1 MLSEMFQ
8 LFGTIG
14 IKAEGAYKD
23 LQQFED
29 RVQKTANG
37 MHDKFQKAGESIS
50 HVGNKMKDVGTNM
63 TTGVSLPLAGIGAAA
78 VKVASDFDTSQRN
91 IQSSLG
97 LTEKGA
103 ENLGKIAK
111 ETWKDGFGQSIEEV
125 DQSLIKVYQNMKDVP
140 HEELEEATK
149 SAMTLGK
156 TFDSDINE
164 VTRGAGQLMNQFGI
178 SSKEA
183 FDLFAAGG
191 QEGLNYSNE
200 MFDNVAEYAPLYKQ
214 AGFSANEMFT
224 IMANGTRDG
233 SYNLD
238 YINDLVKEFGIRVQD
253 GSKGVSDAFAEMS
266 PATQKV
272 WDNFNKGKGTSADV
286 FNAVLGDLGKM
297 DDKVKANQLGVAVFG
312 TKWEDMGAQAV
323 LGLNNANGALGDVE
337 GTMGKMQKTQQE
349 AFGVRWQKL
358 MRTTMASLEPLGQA
372 ILDIA
377 EVALPPIIKAV
388 EVAAKAFSSIPK
400 PVQIGIVALLGMVAV
415 LGPLVAM
422 MGFMTSGVGAFVGSF
437 RFLVPVLTKV
447 PMLFTGILKL
457 GPRLI
462 GMFGMIGR
470 AVAFLGSS
478 AFAGLLKIGPKL
490 IGMFGAIGK
499 ALALLGRSMMTLLMN
514 PWVLAI
520 VAIVGLV
527 YLIYKNWD
535 DIVKYTKKAVKWI
548 GDVCSKAWNA
558 TVKGAKKAWNGL
570 GKFFSGFWEGT
581 KKIFSSA
588 MSFIGKIFSKAWD
601 GYVKIVKWY
610 FNLLKNI
617 IEFGWNAIKF
627 IFKFALDGLKK
638 IVDGTWK
645 FIKNSVQKAVN
656 TWKKIFSTGWNAIKR
671 IFSMTLAI
679 IKQYVKT
686 EFEKMKNTISSVFN
700 TIKEIVKKAWD
711 AIKSTFTT
719 VLKFLKDFVK
729 SSWESIKDT
738 ISSVMNTIKN
748 VIQSAWNF
756 IKFTII
762 NAVREFVGFVITNF
776 NKLYNTITDVVG
788 GIKEF
793 IVSNFKTIKKA
804 ITGAFTGVVDTVKDV
819 FSKVGSIV
827 KNVAKDAVSWGKD
840 IIAGIGEG
848 MSGMA
853 DWLIKKAKGVVSG
866 IPKAVLKFFGIRSPS
881 RLMMEYGG
889 YITEGLG
896 VGMEKMI
903 PAVDKASE
911 LLNKA
916 VVPPKPMKLVTDV
929 SNQIGQMGARSA
941 DLIGKTAHPF
951 AGQTHVE
958 KKTDNGVTIQNATFK
973 VSVEKLQSADDF
985 VKMRK
990 LLQNV
995 VADDLMGMAVR
1006 NV

>member
-1 MLSEMFQ
+1 MLAEMFQ

-50 HVGNKMKDVGTNM
+50 HVGSKMQETGANM
-63 TTGVSLPLAGIGAAA
+63 TAGVSLPLAGIGAAA
-78 VKVASDFDTSQRN
+78 VKVASDFDASNRKLEST
-91 IQSSLG
+91 LG
-97 LTEKGA
+97 LSKEATKE
-103 ENLGKIAK
+103 LGNVAK
-111 ETWKDGFGQSIEEV
+111 DTWKDGFGESIQEV
-125 DQSLIKVYQNMKDVP
+125 DEAVIQVSQNMKNLSFD
-140 HEELEEATK
+140 EMQGATQN
-149 SAMTLGK
+149 AMTLAK
-156 TFDSDINE
+156 TFDTDVNE
-164 VTRGAGQLMNQFGI
+164 VTRGAGQLMNQFGL
-178 SSKEA
+178 SAKET
-183 FDLFAAGG
+183 FDLLASGG
-191 QEGLNYSNE
+191 QAGLNFSNE
-200 MFDNVAEYAPLYKQ
+200 MFDNISEYAPLFKQ
-214 AGFSANEMFT
+214 AGFSAEEMFT
-224 IMANGTRDG
+224 IMANGTQDG

-253 GSKGVSDAFAEMS
+253 GSKGVTEAFAEMS
-266 PATQKV
+266 PEIQKV

-312 TKWEDMGAQAV
+312 TKWEDMGAEAV
-323 LGLNNANGALGDVE
+323 LGLNNADGALQNVDGS
-337 GTMGKMQKTQQE
+337 MKKMQKTQQE

-358 MRTTMASLEPLGQA
+358 ARTTMASLEPLGQA

-400 PVQIGIVALLGMVAV
+400 PIQIGIVAILGMVAV
-415 LGPLVAM
+415 LGPLIAM

-470 AVAFLGSS
+470 AVAFLGST
-478 AFAGLLKIGPKL
+478 AFAGLLKVGPKL

-514 PWVLAI
+514 PWTIAI
-520 VAIVGLV
+520 LAIVGLV

-535 DIVKYTKKAVKWI
+535 DIVKYTKQAVKWI
-548 GDVCSKAWNA
+548 GDVCSKAWDE
-558 TVKGAKKAWNGL
+558 TVKGAKTAWNGL
-570 GKFFSGFWEGT
+570 GKFFSGFWNGT
-581 KKIFSSA
+581 KKLFKSASS
-588 MSFIGKIFSKAWD
+588 FLGKVLEEAWK
-601 GYVKIVKWY
+601 YIKQRIEYNIKIW
-610 FNLLKNI
+610 KNI
-617 IEFGWNAIKF
+617 FEFGWNAIKF
-627 IFKFALDGLKK
+627 VFNLALSGLKK
-638 IVDGTWK
+638 IVEGTWK

-656 TWKKIFSTGWNAIKR
+656 TWKNIFNTGWNIIKR
-671 IFSMTLAI
+671 IFSIALAL

-700 TIKEIVKKAWD
+700 TIKDIVKKAWD

-756 IKFTII
+756 IKFII
-762 NAVREFVGFVITNF
+762 ISAVREFVGFVITNF

-793 IVSNFKTIKKA
+793 IVSSFKTIKKA

-973 VSVEKLQSADDF
+973 VAVEKLQSADDF

>member
-1 MLSEMFQ
+1 MLAEMFQ

-50 HVGNKMKDVGTNM
+50 HVGSKMQETGANM
-63 TTGVSLPLAGIGAAA
+63 TAGVSLPLAGIGAAA
-78 VKVASDFDTSQRN
+78 VKVASDFDASNRKLEST
-91 IQSSLG
+91 LG
-97 LTEKGA
+97 LSKEATKE
-103 ENLGKIAK
+103 LGNVAK
-111 ETWKDGFGQSIEEV
+111 DTWKDGFGESIQEV
-125 DQSLIKVYQNMKDVP
+125 DEAVIQVSQNMKNLSFD
-140 HEELEEATK
+140 EMQGATQN
-149 SAMTLGK
+149 AMTLAK
-156 TFDSDINE
+156 TFDTDVNE
-164 VTRGAGQLMNQFGI
+164 VTRGAGQLMNQFGLDA
-178 SSKEA
+178 KET
-183 FDLFAAGG
+183 FDLLASGG
-191 QEGLNYSNE
+191 QAGLNFSNE
-200 MFDNVAEYAPLYKQ
+200 MFDNISEYAPLFKQ
-214 AGFSANEMFT
+214 AGFSAEEMFT
-224 IMANGTRDG
+224 IMANGTQDG

-253 GSKGVSDAFAEMS
+253 GSKGVTEAFAEMS
-266 PATQKV
+266 PETQKV

-312 TKWEDMGAQAV
+312 TKWEDMGADAV
-323 LGLNNANGALGDVE
+323 LGLNNADGALQNVDDS
-337 GTMGKMQKTQQE
+337 MKKMQKTQQE

-358 MRTTMASLEPLGQA
+358 ARTTMASLEPLGQA

-400 PVQIGIVALLGMVAV
+400 PIQIGIVAILGMVAV
-415 LGPLVAM
+415 LGPLIAM

-447 PMLFTGILKL
+447 PMLFTGILK
-457 GPRLI
+457 
-462 GMFGMIGR
+462 
-470 AVAFLGSS
+470 V
-478 AFAGLLKIGPKL
+478 GPKL
-490 IGMFGAIGK
+490 IGMFGGIGK

-514 PWVLAI
+514 PWTIAI
-520 VAIVGLV
+520 LAIVGLV

-535 DIVKYTKKAVKWI
+535 DIVKYTKQAVKWV
-548 GDVCSKAWNA
+548 GDACSKAWDA
-558 TVKGAKKAWNGL
+558 TVKGAKSAWNGL

-581 KKIFSSA
+581 KKLFSSA

-601 GYVKIVKWY
+601 GYVKVVKFY
-610 FNLLKNI
+610 FSLMKNI

-656 TWKKIFSTGWNAIKR
+656 TWKNIFNTGWNIIKR
-671 IFSMTLAI
+671 IFSIALAL

-700 TIKEIVKKAWD
+700 TIKDIVKKAWD

-756 IKFTII
+756 IKFII
-762 NAVREFVGFVITNF
+762 ISAVREFVGFVITNF

-793 IVSNFKTIKKA
+793 IVSSFKTIKKA

-827 KNVAKDAVSWGKD
+827 KNVAKDAISWGKD

-853 DWLIKKAKGVVSG
+853 DWLVKKAKGVVSG

-973 VSVEKLQSADDF
+973 VAVEKLQSADDF

>member
-1 MLSEMFQ
+1 MLAEMFQ

-266 PATQKV
+266 PQTQKV

-388 EVAAKAFSSIPK
+388 EVAAKAFSSMPK
-400 PVQIGIVALLGMVAV
+400 PIQIGVVAILGMVAV

-422 MGFMTSGVGAFVGSF
+422 MGFMTSGVGAFVGSL
-437 RFLVPVLTKV
+437 RFLVPILTKV
-447 PMLFTGILKL
+447 PLLFTGILK
-457 GPRLI
+457 
-462 GMFGMIGR
+462 
-470 AVAFLGSS
+470 V
-478 AFAGLLKIGPKL
+478 GPKL
-490 IGMFGAIGK
+490 IGMFGGIGK

-514 PWVLAI
+514 PWTIAI
-520 VAIVGLV
+520 LAIVGLV

-581 KKIFSSA
+581 KKVFSSA

-656 TWKKIFSTGWNAIKR
+656 TWKKIFTTGWNAIKR
-671 IFSMTLAI
+671 IFSMALAI

-700 TIKEIVKKAWD
+700 MIKEIVKKAWD

-951 AGQTHVE
+951 TGQTHVE
-958 KKTDNGVTIQNATFK
+958 KKTDNGVTIQSATFK

>member
-1 MLSEMFQ
+1 
-8 LFGTIG
+8 
-14 IKAEGAYKD
+14 
-23 LQQFED
+23 
-29 RVQKTANG
+29 
-37 MHDKFQKAGESIS
+37 
-50 HVGNKMKDVGTNM
+50 
-63 TTGVSLPLAGIGAAA
+63 
-78 VKVASDFDTSQRN
+78 
-91 IQSSLG
+91 
-97 LTEKGA
+97 
-103 ENLGKIAK
+103 
-111 ETWKDGFGQSIEEV
+111 
-125 DQSLIKVYQNMKDVP
+125 
-140 HEELEEATK
+140 
-149 SAMTLGK
+149 
-156 TFDSDINE
+156 
-164 VTRGAGQLMNQFGI
+164 
-178 SSKEA
+178 
-183 FDLFAAGG
+183 
-191 QEGLNYSNE
+191 
-200 MFDNVAEYAPLYKQ
+200 
-214 AGFSANEMFT
+214 
-224 IMANGTRDG
+224 
-233 SYNLD
+233 
-238 YINDLVKEFGIRVQD
+238 
-253 GSKGVSDAFAEMS
+253 
-266 PATQKV
+266 
-272 WDNFNKGKGTSADV
+272 
-286 FNAVLGDLGKM
+286 
-297 DDKVKANQLGVAVFG
+297 
-312 TKWEDMGAQAV
+312 MGAQAV

-388 EVAAKAFSSIPK
+388 EVAAKAFSSMPK
-400 PVQIGIVALLGMVAV
+400 PIQIGIVAILGMVAV

-422 MGFMTSGVGAFVGSF
+422 MGFMTSGVGAFVGSL
-437 RFLVPVLTKV
+437 RFLVPILTKV
-447 PMLFTGILKL
+447 PLLFTGILK
-457 GPRLI
+457 
-462 GMFGMIGR
+462 
-470 AVAFLGSS
+470 V
-478 AFAGLLKIGPKL
+478 GPKL
-490 IGMFGAIGK
+490 IGMFGGIGK

-514 PWVLAI
+514 PWTIAI
-520 VAIVGLV
+520 LAIVGLV

-548 GDVCSKAWNA
+548 GDVCSKAWDA

-570 GKFFSGFWEGT
+570 GKFFSGFWNGT
-581 KKIFSSA
+581 KKLFKSASS
-588 MSFIGKIFSKAWD
+588 FLGKVLEEAWK
-601 GYVKIVKWY
+601 YIKQRIEYNIKIW
-610 FNLLKNI
+610 KNI
-617 IEFGWNAIKF
+617 FEFGWNAIKF
-627 IFKFALDGLKK
+627 VFNLALSGLKK
-638 IVDGTWK
+638 IVEGTWK

-671 IFSMTLAI
+671 IFSMALAI

-711 AIKSTFTT
+711 VIKSTFTT

-762 NAVREFVGFVITNF
+762 NAVREFVGFVINNF

-958 KKTDNGVTIQNATFK
+958 KKTDNGVSIQNATFK

>member
-1 MLSEMFQ
+1 MLAEMFQ

-50 HVGNKMKDVGTNM
+50 HVGSKMQETGANM
-63 TTGVSLPLAGIGAAA
+63 TAGVSLPLAGIGAAA
-78 VKVASDFDTSQRN
+78 VKVASDFDASNRKLEST
-91 IQSSLG
+91 LG
-97 LTEKGA
+97 LSKEATKE
-103 ENLGKIAK
+103 LGNVAK
-111 ETWKDGFGQSIEEV
+111 DTWKDGFGESIQEV
-125 DQSLIKVYQNMKDVP
+125 DEAVIQVSQNMKNLSFD
-140 HEELEEATK
+140 EMQGATQN
-149 SAMTLGK
+149 AMTLAK
-156 TFDSDINE
+156 TFDTDVNE
-164 VTRGAGQLMNQFGI
+164 VTRGAGQLMNQFGL
-178 SSKEA
+178 SAKET
-183 FDLFAAGG
+183 FDLLASGG
-191 QEGLNYSNE
+191 QAGLNFSNE
-200 MFDNVAEYAPLYKQ
+200 MFDNISEYAPLFKQ
-214 AGFSANEMFT
+214 AGFSAEEMFT
-224 IMANGTRDG
+224 IMANGTQDG

-253 GSKGVSDAFAEMS
+253 GSKGVTEAFAEMS
-266 PATQKV
+266 PETQKV

-312 TKWEDMGAQAV
+312 TKWEDMGAEAV
-323 LGLNNANGALGDVE
+323 LGLNNADGALQNVDGS
-337 GTMGKMQKTQQE
+337 MKKMQKTQQE

-358 MRTTMASLEPLGQA
+358 ARTTMASLEPLGQA

-400 PVQIGIVALLGMVAV
+400 PIQIGIVAILGMVAV
-415 LGPLVAM
+415 LGPLIAM

-470 AVAFLGSS
+470 AVAFLGST
-478 AFAGLLKIGPKL
+478 AFAGLLKVGPKL

-514 PWVLAI
+514 PWTIAI
-520 VAIVGLV
+520 LAIVGLV

-535 DIVKYTKKAVKWI
+535 DIVKYTKQAVKWI
-548 GDVCSKAWNA
+548 GDVCSKAWDE
-558 TVKGAKKAWNGL
+558 TVKGAKTAWNGL
-570 GKFFSGFWEGT
+570 GKFFSGFWNGT
-581 KKIFSSA
+581 KKLFKSASS
-588 MSFIGKIFSKAWD
+588 FLGKVLEEAWK
-601 GYVKIVKWY
+601 YIKQRIEYNIKIW
-610 FNLLKNI
+610 KNI
-617 IEFGWNAIKF
+617 FEFGWNAIKF
-627 IFKFALDGLKK
+627 VFNLALSGLKK
-638 IVDGTWK
+638 IVEGTWK

-656 TWKKIFSTGWNAIKR
+656 TSKNIFNTGWNIIKR
-671 IFSMTLAI
+671 IFSIALAL

-700 TIKEIVKKAWD
+700 TIKDIVKKAWD

-756 IKFTII
+756 IKFII
-762 NAVREFVGFVITNF
+762 ISAVREFVGFVITNF

-793 IVSNFKTIKKA
+793 IVSSFKTIKKA

-973 VSVEKLQSADDF
+973 VAVEKLQSADDF

>member
-1 MLSEMFQ
+1 MLAEMFQ

-50 HVGNKMKDVGTNM
+50 HVGSKMQETGANM
-63 TTGVSLPLAGIGAAA
+63 TAGVSLPLAGIGAAA
-78 VKVASDFDTSQRN
+78 VKVASDFDASNRKLEST
-91 IQSSLG
+91 LG
-97 LTEKGA
+97 LSKEATKE
-103 ENLGKIAK
+103 LGNVAK
-111 ETWKDGFGQSIEEV
+111 DTWKDGFGESIQEV
-125 DQSLIKVYQNMKDVP
+125 DEAVIQVSQNMKNLSFD
-140 HEELEEATK
+140 EMQGATQN
-149 SAMTLGK
+149 AMTLAK
-156 TFDSDINE
+156 TFDTDVNE
-164 VTRGAGQLMNQFGI
+164 VTRGAGQLMNQFGL
-178 SSKEA
+178 SAKET
-183 FDLFAAGG
+183 FDLLASGG
-191 QEGLNYSNE
+191 QAGLNFSNE
-200 MFDNVAEYAPLYKQ
+200 MFDNISEYAPLFKQ
-214 AGFSANEMFT
+214 AGFSAEEMFT
-224 IMANGTRDG
+224 IMANGTQDG

-253 GSKGVSDAFAEMS
+253 GSKGVTEAFAEMS
-266 PATQKV
+266 PETQKV

-312 TKWEDMGAQAV
+312 TKWEDMGAEAV
-323 LGLNNANGALGDVE
+323 LGLNNADGALQNVDGS
-337 GTMGKMQKTQQE
+337 MKKMQKTQQE

-358 MRTTMASLEPLGQA
+358 ARTTMASLEPLGQA

-400 PVQIGIVALLGMVAV
+400 PIQIGIVAILGMVAV
-415 LGPLVAM
+415 LGPLIAM

-470 AVAFLGSS
+470 AVAFLGST
-478 AFAGLLKIGPKL
+478 AFAGLLKVGPKL

-514 PWVLAI
+514 PWTIAI
-520 VAIVGLV
+520 LAIVGLV

-535 DIVKYTKKAVKWI
+535 DIVKYTKQAVKWI
-548 GDVCSKAWNA
+548 GDVCSKAWDE
-558 TVKGAKKAWNGL
+558 TVKGAKTAWNGL
-570 GKFFSGFWEGT
+570 GKFFSGFWNGT
-581 KKIFSSA
+581 KKLFKSASS
-588 MSFIGKIFSKAWD
+588 FLGKVLEEAWK
-601 GYVKIVKWY
+601 YIKQRIEYNIKIW
-610 FNLLKNI
+610 KNI
-617 IEFGWNAIKF
+617 FEFGWNAIKF
-627 IFKFALDGLKK
+627 VFNLALSGLKK
-638 IVDGTWK
+638 IVEGTWK

-656 TWKKIFSTGWNAIKR
+656 TWKNIFNTGWNIIKR
-671 IFSMTLAI
+671 IFSIALAL

-700 TIKEIVKKAWD
+700 TIKDIVKKAWD

-756 IKFTII
+756 IKFII
-762 NAVREFVGFVITNF
+762 ISAVREFVGFVITNF

-793 IVSNFKTIKKA
+793 IVSSFKTIKKA

-973 VSVEKLQSADDF
+973 VAVEKLQSADDF

>member
-1 MLSEMFQ
+1 M
-8 LFGTIG
+8 
-14 IKAEGAYKD
+14 
-23 LQQFED
+23 
-29 RVQKTANG
+29 
-37 MHDKFQKAGESIS
+37 
-50 HVGNKMKDVGTNM
+50 
-63 TTGVSLPLAGIGAAA
+63 
-78 VKVASDFDTSQRN
+78 
-91 IQSSLG
+91 
-97 LTEKGA
+97 
-103 ENLGKIAK
+103 
-111 ETWKDGFGQSIEEV
+111 
-125 DQSLIKVYQNMKDVP
+125 
-140 HEELEEATK
+140 
-149 SAMTLGK
+149 
-156 TFDSDINE
+156 
-164 VTRGAGQLMNQFGI
+164 
-178 SSKEA
+178 
-183 FDLFAAGG
+183 
-191 QEGLNYSNE
+191 
-200 MFDNVAEYAPLYKQ
+200 
-214 AGFSANEMFT
+214 
-224 IMANGTRDG
+224 
-233 SYNLD
+233 
-238 YINDLVKEFGIRVQD
+238 
-253 GSKGVSDAFAEMS
+253 
-266 PATQKV
+266 
-272 WDNFNKGKGTSADV
+272 
-286 FNAVLGDLGKM
+286 
-297 DDKVKANQLGVAVFG
+297 

-388 EVAAKAFSSIPK
+388 EVAAKAFSSMPK
-400 PVQIGIVALLGMVAV
+400 PIQIGIVAILGMVAV

-422 MGFMTSGVGAFVGSF
+422 MGFMTSGVGAFVGSL
-437 RFLVPVLTKV
+437 RFLVPILTKV
-447 PMLFTGILKL
+447 PLLFTGILK
-457 GPRLI
+457 
-462 GMFGMIGR
+462 
-470 AVAFLGSS
+470 V
-478 AFAGLLKIGPKL
+478 GPKL
-490 IGMFGAIGK
+490 IGMFGGIGK

-514 PWVLAI
+514 PWTIAI
-520 VAIVGLV
+520 LAIVGLV

-548 GDVCSKAWNA
+548 GDVCSKAWDA
-558 TVKGAKKAWNGL
+558 IVKGAKKAWNGL
-570 GKFFSGFWEGT
+570 GKFFSGFWNGT
-581 KKIFSSA
+581 KKLFKSASS
-588 MSFIGKIFSKAWD
+588 FLGKVLEEAWK
-601 GYVKIVKWY
+601 YIKQRIEYNIKIW
-610 FNLLKNI
+610 KNI
-617 IEFGWNAIKF
+617 FEFGWNAIKF
-627 IFKFALDGLKK
+627 VFNLALSGLKK
-638 IVDGTWK
+638 IVEGTWK

-671 IFSMTLAI
+671 IFSMALAI

-951 AGQTHVE
+951 VGQTHVE
-958 KKTDNGVTIQNATFK
+958 KKKDNGVSIQNATFK

>member
-1 MLSEMFQ
+1 MLAEMFQ

-238 YINDLVKEFGIRVQD
+238 YINDLVKEFGIRVRD

-323 LGLNNANGALGDVE
+323 LGLNNANGALGDVQ

-377 EVALPPIIKAV
+377 EVALPPIIKTV
-388 EVAAKAFSSIPK
+388 EVVAKAFSSMPK
-400 PVQIGIVALLGMVAV
+400 PIQIGIVAILGMVAV

-422 MGFMTSGVGAFVGSF
+422 MGFMTSGVGAFVGSL
-437 RFLVPVLTKV
+437 RFLVPILTKV
-447 PMLFTGILKL
+447 PLLFTGILK
-457 GPRLI
+457 
-462 GMFGMIGR
+462 
-470 AVAFLGSS
+470 V
-478 AFAGLLKIGPKL
+478 GPKL
-490 IGMFGAIGK
+490 IGMFGGIGK

-514 PWVLAI
+514 PWTIAI
-520 VAIVGLV
+520 LAIVGLV

-548 GDVCSKAWNA
+548 GDVCSKAWDA

-570 GKFFSGFWEGT
+570 GKFFSGFWNGT
-581 KKIFSSA
+581 KKLFKSASS
-588 MSFIGKIFSKAWD
+588 FLGKVLEEAWK
-601 GYVKIVKWY
+601 YIKQRIEYNIKIW
-610 FNLLKNI
+610 KNI
-617 IEFGWNAIKF
+617 FEFGWNAIKF
-627 IFKFALDGLKK
+627 VFNLALSGLKK

-671 IFSMTLAI
+671 IFSMALAI

-711 AIKSTFTT
+711 SIKSTFTT

-916 VVPPKPMKLVTDV
+916 VVPPKPMKLVSDV

-958 KKTDNGVTIQNATFK
+958 KKTDNGVSIQNATFK

>member
-1 MLSEMFQ
+1 MLAEMFQ

-266 PATQKV
+266 PQTQKV

-388 EVAAKAFSSIPK
+388 EVAAKAFSSMPK
-400 PVQIGIVALLGMVAV
+400 PIQIGVVAILGMVAV

-422 MGFMTSGVGAFVGSF
+422 MGFMTSGVGAFVGSL
-437 RFLVPVLTKV
+437 RFLVPILTKV
-447 PMLFTGILKL
+447 PLLFTGILK
-457 GPRLI
+457 
-462 GMFGMIGR
+462 
-470 AVAFLGSS
+470 V
-478 AFAGLLKIGPKL
+478 GPKL
-490 IGMFGAIGK
+490 IGMFGGIGK

-514 PWVLAI
+514 PWTIAI
-520 VAIVGLV
+520 LAIVGLV

-548 GDVCSKAWNA
+548 GDVCSKAWDA

-570 GKFFSGFWEGT
+570 GKFFSGFWNGT
-581 KKIFSSA
+581 KKLFKSASS
-588 MSFIGKIFSKAWD
+588 FLGKVLEEAWK
-601 GYVKIVKWY
+601 YIKQRIEYNIKIW
-610 FNLLKNI
+610 KNI
-617 IEFGWNAIKF
+617 FEFGWNAIKF
-627 IFKFALDGLKK
+627 VFNLALSGLKK

-656 TWKKIFSTGWNAIKR
+656 TWKKIFTTGWNAIKR
-671 IFSMTLAI
+671 IFSMALAI

>member
-1 MLSEMFQ
+1 MLAEMFQ

-266 PATQKV
+266 PQTQKV

-286 FNAVLGDLGKM
+286 FNAVLGDLSKM

-388 EVAAKAFSSIPK
+388 EVAAKAFSSMPK
-400 PVQIGIVALLGMVAV
+400 PIQIGVVAILGMVAV

-422 MGFMTSGVGAFVGSF
+422 MGFMTSGVGAFVGSL
-437 RFLVPVLTKV
+437 RFLVPILTKV
-447 PMLFTGILKL
+447 PLLFTGILK
-457 GPRLI
+457 
-462 GMFGMIGR
+462 
-470 AVAFLGSS
+470 V
-478 AFAGLLKIGPKL
+478 GPKL
-490 IGMFGAIGK
+490 IGMFGGIGK

-514 PWVLAI
+514 PWTIAI
-520 VAIVGLV
+520 LAIVGLV

-548 GDVCSKAWNA
+548 GDVCSKAWDA

-570 GKFFSGFWEGT
+570 GKFFSGFWNGT
-581 KKIFSSA
+581 KKLFKSASS
-588 MSFIGKIFSKAWD
+588 FLGKVLEEAWK
-601 GYVKIVKWY
+601 YIKQRIEYNIKIW
-610 FNLLKNI
+610 KNI
-617 IEFGWNAIKF
+617 FEFGWNAIKF
-627 IFKFALDGLKK
+627 VFNLALSGLKK
-638 IVDGTWK
+638 IVEGTWK

-671 IFSMTLAI
+671 IFSMALAL

-686 EFEKMKNTISSVFN
+686 EFEKMKNTISSIFN

-748 VIQSAWNF
+748 VIQAAWNF

-866 IPKAVLKFFGIRSPS
+866 IPKAVLRFFGIRSPS

>member
-1 MLSEMFQ
+1 MLAEMFQ

-266 PATQKV
+266 PQTQKV

-286 FNAVLGDLGKM
+286 FNAVLVDLGKM
-297 DDKVKANQLGVAVFG
+297 DDKVKANQLCVAVFG

-388 EVAAKAFSSIPK
+388 EVAAKAFSSMPK
-400 PVQIGIVALLGMVAV
+400 PIQIGIVAILGMVAV

-422 MGFMTSGVGAFVGSF
+422 MGFMTSGVGAFVGSL
-437 RFLVPVLTKV
+437 RFLVPILTKV
-447 PMLFTGILKL
+447 PMLFTGILK
-457 GPRLI
+457 
-462 GMFGMIGR
+462 
-470 AVAFLGSS
+470 V
-478 AFAGLLKIGPKL
+478 GPKL
-490 IGMFGAIGK
+490 IGMFGGIGK

-514 PWVLAI
+514 PWTIAI
-520 VAIVGLV
+520 LAIVGLV

-548 GDVCSKAWNA
+548 GDVCSKAWDA

-570 GKFFSGFWEGT
+570 GKFFSGFWNGT
-581 KKIFSSA
+581 KKLFKSASS
-588 MSFIGKIFSKAWD
+588 FLGKVLEEAWK
-601 GYVKIVKWY
+601 YIKQRIEYNIKIW
-610 FNLLKNI
+610 KNI
-617 IEFGWNAIKF
+617 FEFGWNAIKF
-627 IFKFALDGLKK
+627 VFNLALSGLKK

-671 IFSMTLAI
+671 IFSMALAI

>member
-1 MLSEMFQ
+1 M
-8 LFGTIG
+8 
-14 IKAEGAYKD
+14 
-23 LQQFED
+23 
-29 RVQKTANG
+29 
-37 MHDKFQKAGESIS
+37 
-50 HVGNKMKDVGTNM
+50 
-63 TTGVSLPLAGIGAAA
+63 
-78 VKVASDFDTSQRN
+78 
-91 IQSSLG
+91 
-97 LTEKGA
+97 
-103 ENLGKIAK
+103 
-111 ETWKDGFGQSIEEV
+111 
-125 DQSLIKVYQNMKDVP
+125 
-140 HEELEEATK
+140 
-149 SAMTLGK
+149 
-156 TFDSDINE
+156 
-164 VTRGAGQLMNQFGI
+164 
-178 SSKEA
+178 
-183 FDLFAAGG
+183 
-191 QEGLNYSNE
+191 
-200 MFDNVAEYAPLYKQ
+200 
-214 AGFSANEMFT
+214 
-224 IMANGTRDG
+224 
-233 SYNLD
+233 
-238 YINDLVKEFGIRVQD
+238 
-253 GSKGVSDAFAEMS
+253 
-266 PATQKV
+266 
-272 WDNFNKGKGTSADV
+272 
-286 FNAVLGDLGKM
+286 
-297 DDKVKANQLGVAVFG
+297 

-388 EVAAKAFSSIPK
+388 EVAAKAFSSMPK
-400 PVQIGIVALLGMVAV
+400 PIEIGVVAILGMVAV

-422 MGFMTSGVGAFVGSF
+422 MGFMTSGVGAFVGSL
-437 RFLVPVLTKV
+437 RFLVPILTKV
-447 PMLFTGILKL
+447 PLLFTGILK
-457 GPRLI
+457 
-462 GMFGMIGR
+462 
-470 AVAFLGSS
+470 V
-478 AFAGLLKIGPKL
+478 GPKL
-490 IGMFGAIGK
+490 IGMFGGIGK

-514 PWVLAI
+514 PWTIAI
-520 VAIVGLV
+520 LAIVGLV

-548 GDVCSKAWNA
+548 GDVCSKAWDA

-570 GKFFSGFWEGT
+570 GKFFSGFWNGT
-581 KKIFSSA
+581 KKLFKSASS
-588 MSFIGKIFSKAWD
+588 FLGKVLEEAWK
-601 GYVKIVKWY
+601 YIKQRIEYNIKIW
-610 FNLLKNI
+610 KNI
-617 IEFGWNAIKF
+617 FEFGWNAIKF
-627 IFKFALDGLKK
+627 VFNLALSGLKK

-671 IFSMTLAI
+671 IFSMALAI

-827 KNVAKDAVSWGKD
+827 KNVAKDAVNWGKD

-848 MSGMA
+848 MAGMA
-853 DWLIKKAKGVVSG
+853 GWVADKAKGVVSG
-866 IPKAVLKFFGIRSPS
+866 IPKAVKKFFGIRSPS
-881 RLMMEYGG
+881 RLMMEFGG
-889 YITEGLG
+889 FITEGLG

-903 PAVDKASE
+903 PAVDRASE

-929 SNQIGQMGARSA
+929 STQIGQMGARSA

>member
-1 MLSEMFQ
+1 MLAEMFQ

-50 HVGNKMKDVGTNM
+50 HVGSKMQETGANM
-63 TTGVSLPLAGIGAAA
+63 TAGVSLPLAGIGAAA
-78 VKVASDFDTSQRN
+78 VKVASDFDASNRKLEST
-91 IQSSLG
+91 LG
-97 LTEKGA
+97 LSKEATKE
-103 ENLGKIAK
+103 LGNVAK
-111 ETWKDGFGQSIEEV
+111 DTWKDGFGESIQEV
-125 DQSLIKVYQNMKDVP
+125 DEAVIQVSQNMKNLSFD
-140 HEELEEATK
+140 EMQGATQN
-149 SAMTLGK
+149 AMTLAK
-156 TFDSDINE
+156 TFDTDVNE
-164 VTRGAGQLMNQFGI
+164 VTRGAGQLMNQFGL
-178 SSKEA
+178 SAKET
-183 FDLFAAGG
+183 FDLLASGG
-191 QEGLNYSNE
+191 QAGLNFSNE
-200 MFDNVAEYAPLYKQ
+200 MFDNISEYAPLFKQ
-214 AGFSANEMFT
+214 AGFSAEEMFT
-224 IMANGTRDG
+224 IMANGTQDG

-253 GSKGVSDAFAEMS
+253 GSKGVTEAFAEMS
-266 PATQKV
+266 PETQKV

-312 TKWEDMGAQAV
+312 TKWEDMGADAV
-323 LGLNNANGALGDVE
+323 LGLNNADGALQNVDGS
-337 GTMGKMQKTQQE
+337 MKKMQKTQQE

-358 MRTTMASLEPLGQA
+358 ARTTMASLEPLGQA

-400 PVQIGIVALLGMVAV
+400 PIQIGIVAILGMVAV
-415 LGPLVAM
+415 LGPLIAM

-470 AVAFLGSS
+470 AVAFLGST
-478 AFAGLLKIGPKL
+478 AFAGLLKVGPKL

-514 PWVLAI
+514 PWTIAI
-520 VAIVGLV
+520 LAIVGLV

-535 DIVKYTKKAVKWI
+535 DIVKYTKQAVKWL
-548 GDVCSKAWNA
+548 GDACSKGWDA
-558 TVKGAKKAWNGL
+558 TVKGAKSAWNGL
-570 GKFFSGFWEGT
+570 SKFFSGFWEGT
-581 KKIFSSA
+581 KKVFSSA

-601 GYVKIVKWY
+601 GYVKVVKFY
-610 FNLLKNI
+610 FSLMKNI
-617 IEFGWNAIKF
+617 ITFGWNAIKAVF
-627 IFKFALDGLKK
+627 SFALNL
-638 IVDGTWK
+638 
-645 FIKNSVQKAVN
+645 IKTILVGAFNFYKTLFLTAVKLWQ
-656 TWKKIFSTGWNAIKR
+656 TIFRTAWN
-671 IFSMTLAI
+671 I
-679 IKQYVKT
+679 IK
-686 EFEKMKNTISSVFN
+686 TI
-700 TIKEIVKKAWD
+700 
-711 AIKSTFTT
+711 FTT
-719 VLKFLKDFVK
+719 VLNFLKTFIRAAF
-729 SSWESIKDT
+729 EF
-738 ISSVMNTIKN
+738 IKN
-748 VIQSAWNF
+748 VISTVMNVIKTIISAAWNFIKTVFVTVLNFIKNTVQTAFNFIKDIITSVMNAVKNFIQAAWNF
-756 IKFTII
+756 IKFII
-762 NAVREFVGFVITNF
+762 ISAVREFVGFVITNF

-793 IVSNFKTIKKA
+793 IVSSFKTIKKA

-896 VGMEKMI
+896 VGMEQMI

>member
-1 MLSEMFQ
+1 M
-8 LFGTIG
+8 
-14 IKAEGAYKD
+14 
-23 LQQFED
+23 
-29 RVQKTANG
+29 
-37 MHDKFQKAGESIS
+37 
-50 HVGNKMKDVGTNM
+50 
-63 TTGVSLPLAGIGAAA
+63 
-78 VKVASDFDTSQRN
+78 
-91 IQSSLG
+91 
-97 LTEKGA
+97 
-103 ENLGKIAK
+103 
-111 ETWKDGFGQSIEEV
+111 
-125 DQSLIKVYQNMKDVP
+125 
-140 HEELEEATK
+140 
-149 SAMTLGK
+149 
-156 TFDSDINE
+156 
-164 VTRGAGQLMNQFGI
+164 
-178 SSKEA
+178 
-183 FDLFAAGG
+183 
-191 QEGLNYSNE
+191 
-200 MFDNVAEYAPLYKQ
+200 
-214 AGFSANEMFT
+214 
-224 IMANGTRDG
+224 
-233 SYNLD
+233 
-238 YINDLVKEFGIRVQD
+238 
-253 GSKGVSDAFAEMS
+253 
-266 PATQKV
+266 
-272 WDNFNKGKGTSADV
+272 
-286 FNAVLGDLGKM
+286 
-297 DDKVKANQLGVAVFG
+297 

-400 PVQIGIVALLGMVAV
+400 PIQIGIVAILGMVAV

-422 MGFMTSGVGAFVGSF
+422 MGFMTSGVGAFVGSL
-437 RFLVPVLTKV
+437 RFLVPILTKV
-447 PMLFTGILKL
+447 PMLFTGILK
-457 GPRLI
+457 
-462 GMFGMIGR
+462 
-470 AVAFLGSS
+470 V
-478 AFAGLLKIGPKL
+478 GPKL
-490 IGMFGAIGK
+490 IGMFGGIGK

-514 PWVLAI
+514 PWTIAI
-520 VAIVGLV
+520 LAIVGLV

-581 KKIFSSA
+581 KKVFSSA

-645 FIKNSVQKAVN
+645 FIKNSAQKAVN
-656 TWKKIFSTGWNAIKR
+656 TWKKIFTTGWNAVKR
-671 IFSMTLAI
+671 IFSMALAT

-776 NKLYNTITDVVG
+776 NKLYNTINDVVG

-819 FSKVGSIV
+819 FNKVGSIV

>member
-1 MLSEMFQ
+1 MLAEMFQ

-103 ENLGKIAK
+103 ENLGKVAK

-125 DQSLIKVYQNMKDVP
+125 DQSLIKVYQNMKEVP

-266 PATQKV
+266 PQTQKV

-377 EVALPPIIKAV
+377 EVALPPIIKTV
-388 EVAAKAFSSIPK
+388 EVVAKAFSSMPK
-400 PVQIGIVALLGMVAV
+400 PIQIGIVAILGMVAV

-422 MGFMTSGVGAFVGSF
+422 MGFMTSGVGAFVGSL
-437 RFLVPVLTKV
+437 RFLVPILTKV
-447 PMLFTGILKL
+447 PLLFTGILK
-457 GPRLI
+457 
-462 GMFGMIGR
+462 
-470 AVAFLGSS
+470 V
-478 AFAGLLKIGPKL
+478 GPKL
-490 IGMFGAIGK
+490 IGMFGGIGK

-514 PWVLAI
+514 PWTIAI
-520 VAIVGLV
+520 LAIVGLV

-548 GDVCSKAWNA
+548 GDVCSKAWDE

-570 GKFFSGFWEGT
+570 GKFFSGFWNGT
-581 KKIFSSA
+581 KKLFKSASS
-588 MSFIGKIFSKAWD
+588 FLGKVLEEAWK
-601 GYVKIVKWY
+601 YIKQRIEYNIKIW
-610 FNLLKNI
+610 KNI
-617 IEFGWNAIKF
+617 FEFGWNAIKF
-627 IFKFALDGLKK
+627 VFNLALSGLKK
-638 IVDGTWK
+638 IVNGTWK

-656 TWKKIFSTGWNAIKR
+656 TWKKIFTTGWNAIKR
-671 IFSMTLAI
+671 IFSMALAL

-916 VVPPKPMKLVTDV
+916 VVPPKPMKLVSDV

>member
-1 MLSEMFQ
+1 MLAEMFQ

-266 PATQKV
+266 PQTQRV

-286 FNAVLGDLGKM
+286 FNAVLGDLSKM

-388 EVAAKAFSSIPK
+388 EVAAKAFSSMPK
-400 PVQIGIVALLGMVAV
+400 PIQIGVVAILGMVAV

-422 MGFMTSGVGAFVGSF
+422 MGFMTSGVGAFVGSL
-437 RFLVPVLTKV
+437 RFLVPILTKV
-447 PMLFTGILKL
+447 PLLFTGILK
-457 GPRLI
+457 
-462 GMFGMIGR
+462 
-470 AVAFLGSS
+470 V
-478 AFAGLLKIGPKL
+478 GPKL
-490 IGMFGAIGK
+490 IGMFGGIGK

-514 PWVLAI
+514 PWTIAI
-520 VAIVGLV
+520 LAIVGLV

-548 GDVCSKAWNA
+548 GDVCSKAWDA

-570 GKFFSGFWEGT
+570 GKFFSGFWNGT
-581 KKIFSSA
+581 KKLFKSVSS
-588 MSFIGKIFSKAWD
+588 FLGKVLEEAWK
-601 GYVKIVKWY
+601 YIKQRIEYNIKIW
-610 FNLLKNI
+610 KNI
-617 IEFGWNAIKF
+617 FEFGWNAIKF
-627 IFKFALDGLKK
+627 VFNLALSGLKK

-656 TWKKIFSTGWNAIKR
+656 TWKKIFTTGWNAIKR
-671 IFSMTLAI
+671 IFSMALAI

-719 VLKFLKDFVK
+719 VLKSLTDFVK

-804 ITGAFTGVVDTVKDV
+804 ITGAFTGVLDTVKDV

-958 KKTDNGVTIQNATFK
+958 KKTANGVTIQNATFK

>member
-1 MLSEMFQ
+1 M
-8 LFGTIG
+8 
-14 IKAEGAYKD
+14 
-23 LQQFED
+23 
-29 RVQKTANG
+29 
-37 MHDKFQKAGESIS
+37 
-50 HVGNKMKDVGTNM
+50 
-63 TTGVSLPLAGIGAAA
+63 
-78 VKVASDFDTSQRN
+78 
-91 IQSSLG
+91 
-97 LTEKGA
+97 
-103 ENLGKIAK
+103 
-111 ETWKDGFGQSIEEV
+111 
-125 DQSLIKVYQNMKDVP
+125 
-140 HEELEEATK
+140 
-149 SAMTLGK
+149 
-156 TFDSDINE
+156 
-164 VTRGAGQLMNQFGI
+164 
-178 SSKEA
+178 
-183 FDLFAAGG
+183 
-191 QEGLNYSNE
+191 
-200 MFDNVAEYAPLYKQ
+200 
-214 AGFSANEMFT
+214 
-224 IMANGTRDG
+224 
-233 SYNLD
+233 
-238 YINDLVKEFGIRVQD
+238 
-253 GSKGVSDAFAEMS
+253 
-266 PATQKV
+266 
-272 WDNFNKGKGTSADV
+272 
-286 FNAVLGDLGKM
+286 
-297 DDKVKANQLGVAVFG
+297 

-388 EVAAKAFSSIPK
+388 EVAAKAFSSMPK
-400 PVQIGIVALLGMVAV
+400 PIQIGIVAILGMVAV

-422 MGFMTSGVGAFVGSF
+422 MGFMTSGVGAFVGSL
-437 RFLVPVLTKV
+437 RFLVPILTKV
-447 PMLFTGILKL
+447 PLLFTGILK
-457 GPRLI
+457 
-462 GMFGMIGR
+462 
-470 AVAFLGSS
+470 V
-478 AFAGLLKIGPKL
+478 GPKL
-490 IGMFGAIGK
+490 IGMFGGIGK

-514 PWVLAI
+514 PWTIAI
-520 VAIVGLV
+520 LAIVGLV

-548 GDVCSKAWNA
+548 GDVCSKAWDA

-570 GKFFSGFWEGT
+570 GKFFSGFWNGT
-581 KKIFSSA
+581 KKLFKSASS
-588 MSFIGKIFSKAWD
+588 FLGKVLEEAWK
-601 GYVKIVKWY
+601 YIKQRIEYNIKIW
-610 FNLLKNI
+610 KNI
-617 IEFGWNAIKF
+617 FEFGWNAIKF
-627 IFKFALDGLKK
+627 VFNLALSGLKK

-645 FIKNSVQKAVN
+645 FIKNSVQNAVN

-671 IFSMTLAI
+671 IFSMALAI

-711 AIKSTFTT
+711 SIKSTFTT

-729 SSWESIKDT
+729 SSWESIKGT

-793 IVSNFKTIKKA
+793 IVSNFKSIKKA

-827 KNVAKDAVSWGKD
+827 KNVAKDAVNWGKD

-848 MSGMA
+848 MAGMA
-853 DWLIKKAKGVVSG
+853 GWVADKAKGVVSG
-866 IPKAVLKFFGIRSPS
+866 IPKAVKKFFGIRSPS
-881 RLMMEYGG
+881 RLMMEFGG
-889 YITEGLG
+889 FITEGLG
-896 VGMEKMI
+896 IGMEKMI
-903 PAVDKASE
+903 PAVDRASE

-929 SNQIGQMGARSA
+929 STQIGQMGARSA

>member
-1 MLSEMFQ
+1 MLAEMFQ

-50 HVGNKMKDVGTNM
+50 HVGSKMQETGANM
-63 TTGVSLPLAGIGAAA
+63 TAGVSLPLAGIGAAA
-78 VKVASDFDTSQRN
+78 VKVASDFDASNRKLEST
-91 IQSSLG
+91 LG
-97 LTEKGA
+97 LSKEATKE
-103 ENLGKIAK
+103 LGNVAK
-111 ETWKDGFGQSIEEV
+111 DTWKDGFGESIQEV
-125 DQSLIKVYQNMKDVP
+125 DEAVIQVSQNMKNLSFD
-140 HEELEEATK
+140 EMQGATQN
-149 SAMTLGK
+149 AMTLAK
-156 TFDSDINE
+156 TFDTDVNE
-164 VTRGAGQLMNQFGI
+164 VTRGAGQLMNQFGLDA
-178 SSKEA
+178 KET
-183 FDLFAAGG
+183 FDLLASGG
-191 QEGLNYSNE
+191 QAGLNFSNE
-200 MFDNVAEYAPLYKQ
+200 MFDNISEYAPLFKQ
-214 AGFSANEMFT
+214 AGFSAEEMFT
-224 IMANGTRDG
+224 IMANGTQDG

-253 GSKGVSDAFAEMS
+253 GSKGVTEAFAEMS
-266 PATQKV
+266 PETQKV

-312 TKWEDMGAQAV
+312 TKWEDMGADAV
-323 LGLNNANGALGDVE
+323 LGLNNADGALQNVDGS
-337 GTMGKMQKTQQE
+337 MKKMQKTQQE

-358 MRTTMASLEPLGQA
+358 ARTTMASLEPLGQA

-400 PVQIGIVALLGMVAV
+400 PIQIGIVAILGMVAV
-415 LGPLVAM
+415 LGPLIAM

-447 PMLFTGILKL
+447 PMLFTGILK
-457 GPRLI
+457 
-462 GMFGMIGR
+462 
-470 AVAFLGSS
+470 V
-478 AFAGLLKIGPKL
+478 GPKL
-490 IGMFGAIGK
+490 IGMFGGIGK

-514 PWVLAI
+514 PWTIAI
-520 VAIVGLV
+520 LAIVGLV

-535 DIVKYTKKAVKWI
+535 DIVKYTKQAVKWV
-548 GDVCSKAWNA
+548 GDACSKAWDA
-558 TVKGAKKAWNGL
+558 TVKGAKSAWNGL

-581 KKIFSSA
+581 KKLFSSA

-601 GYVKIVKWY
+601 GYVKVVKFY
-610 FNLLKNI
+610 FSLMKNI

-656 TWKKIFSTGWNAIKR
+656 TWKNIFNTGWNIIKR
-671 IFSMTLAI
+671 IFSIALAL

-700 TIKEIVKKAWD
+700 TIKDIVKKAWD

-756 IKFTII
+756 IKFII
-762 NAVREFVGFVITNF
+762 ISAVREFVGFVITNF

-793 IVSNFKTIKKA
+793 IVSSFKTIKKA

-973 VSVEKLQSADDF
+973 VAVEKLQSADDF

>member
-1 MLSEMFQ
+1 MLAEMFQ

-103 ENLGKIAK
+103 ENLGKVAK

-125 DQSLIKVYQNMKDVP
+125 DQSLIKVYQNMKEVP

-266 PATQKV
+266 PQTQKV

-377 EVALPPIIKAV
+377 EVALPPIIKTV
-388 EVAAKAFSSIPK
+388 EVVAKAFSSMPK
-400 PVQIGIVALLGMVAV
+400 PIQIGIVAILGMVAV
-415 LGPLVAM
+415 LGPLIAM
-422 MGFMTSGVGAFVGSF
+422 MGFMTSGVGAFVGSL
-437 RFLVPVLTKV
+437 RFLVPILTKV
-447 PMLFTGILKL
+447 PLLFTGILK
-457 GPRLI
+457 
-462 GMFGMIGR
+462 
-470 AVAFLGSS
+470 V
-478 AFAGLLKIGPKL
+478 GPKL
-490 IGMFGAIGK
+490 IGMFGGIGK

-514 PWVLAI
+514 PWTIAI
-520 VAIVGLV
+520 LAIVGLV

-548 GDVCSKAWNA
+548 GDVCSKAWDA

-570 GKFFSGFWEGT
+570 GKFFSGFWNGT
-581 KKIFSSA
+581 KKLFKSASS
-588 MSFIGKIFSKAWD
+588 FLGKVLEEAWK
-601 GYVKIVKWY
+601 YIKQRIEYNIKIW
-610 FNLLKNI
+610 KNI
-617 IEFGWNAIKF
+617 FEFGWNAIKF
-627 IFKFALDGLKK
+627 VFNLALSGLKK

-671 IFSMTLAI
+671 IFSMALAI

-711 AIKSTFTT
+711 SIKSTFTT

-903 PAVDKASE
+903 PVVDKASE

-916 VVPPKPMKLVTDV
+916 VVPPKPMKLVSDV

-958 KKTDNGVTIQNATFK
+958 KKTDNGVSIQNATFK

>member
-1 MLSEMFQ
+1 MLAEMFQ

-266 PATQKV
+266 PQTQKV

-388 EVAAKAFSSIPK
+388 EVAAKAFSSMPK
-400 PVQIGIVALLGMVAV
+400 PIQIGIVAILGMVAV

-422 MGFMTSGVGAFVGSF
+422 MGFMTSGVGAFVGSL
-437 RFLVPVLTKV
+437 RFLVPILTKV
-447 PMLFTGILKL
+447 PMLFTGILK
-457 GPRLI
+457 
-462 GMFGMIGR
+462 
-470 AVAFLGSS
+470 V
-478 AFAGLLKIGPKL
+478 GPKL
-490 IGMFGAIGK
+490 IGMFGGIRK

-514 PWVLAI
+514 PWTIAI
-520 VAIVGLV
+520 LAIVGLV

-548 GDVCSKAWNA
+548 GDVCSKAWDA

-570 GKFFSGFWEGT
+570 GKFFSGFWNGT
-581 KKIFSSA
+581 KKLFKSASS
-588 MSFIGKIFSKAWD
+588 FLGKVLEEAWK
-601 GYVKIVKWY
+601 YIKQRIEYNIKIW
-610 FNLLKNI
+610 KNI
-617 IEFGWNAIKF
+617 FEFGWNAIKF
-627 IFKFALDGLKK
+627 VFNLALSGLKK

-671 IFSMTLAI
+671 IFSMALAI

-958 KKTDNGVTIQNATFK
+958 KKTDNGVSIQNATFK

>member
-1 MLSEMFQ
+1 MLAEMFQ

-266 PATQKV
+266 PQTQKV

-377 EVALPPIIKAV
+377 EVALPPIIKTV
-388 EVAAKAFSSIPK
+388 EVVAKAFSSMPK
-400 PVQIGIVALLGMVAV
+400 PIQIGIVAILGMVAV

-422 MGFMTSGVGAFVGSF
+422 MGFMTSGVGAFVGSL
-437 RFLVPVLTKV
+437 RFLVPILTKV
-447 PMLFTGILKL
+447 PLLFTGILK
-457 GPRLI
+457 
-462 GMFGMIGR
+462 
-470 AVAFLGSS
+470 V
-478 AFAGLLKIGPKL
+478 GPKL
-490 IGMFGAIGK
+490 IGMFGGIGK

-514 PWVLAI
+514 PWTIAI
-520 VAIVGLV
+520 LAIVGLV

-548 GDVCSKAWNA
+548 GDVCSKAWDA

-570 GKFFSGFWEGT
+570 GKFFSGFWNGT
-581 KKIFSSA
+581 KKLFKSASS
-588 MSFIGKIFSKAWD
+588 FLGKVLEEAWK
-601 GYVKIVKWY
+601 YIKQRIEYNIKIW
-610 FNLLKNI
+610 KNI
-617 IEFGWNAIKF
+617 FEFGWNAIKF
-627 IFKFALDGLKK
+627 VFNLALSGLKK

-656 TWKKIFSTGWNAIKR
+656 TWKKIFSTGWNSIKR
-671 IFSMTLAI
+671 IFSMALAI

-958 KKTDNGVTIQNATFK
+958 KKTDKGVSIQNATFN

>member
-1 MLSEMFQ
+1 MLAEMFQ

-29 RVQKTANG
+29 RVQQTANG
-37 MHDKFQKAGESIS
+37 MHDKFQRAGESIS
-50 HVGNKMKDVGTNM
+50 QVGSKMQETGTSM
-63 TTGVSLPLAGIGAAA
+63 TAGVTLPLAGIGAAA

-191 QEGLNYSNE
+191 QEGLNFSNE
-200 MFDNVAEYAPLYKQ
+200 MFDNVAEYAPLFKQ

-238 YINDLVKEFGIRVQD
+238 YINDLVKEFGIRMTEPKMLDNIKELSPETQKLYENFKQGKATSSDMFKAIIGDLQQVQD
-253 GSKGVSDAFAEMS
+253 KSKQTE
-266 PATQKV
+266 
-272 WDNFNKGKGTSADV
+272 
-286 FNAVLGDLGKM
+286 LGK
-297 DDKVKANQLGVAVFG
+297 AIFG
-312 TKWEDMGAQAV
+312 TKFEDMGNEVV
-323 LGLNNANGALGDVE
+323 LGLTNVNGALGDVD
-337 GTMGKMQKTQQE
+337 GSMKNMQKTQQE

-358 MRTTMASLEPLGQA
+358 VRTTMASLEPLGKT
-372 ILDIA
+372 IIDIA

-388 EVAAKAFSSIPK
+388 ELAAKAFSSIPK
-400 PVQIGIVALLGMVAV
+400 PIQIGIVAILGMVAV
-415 LGPLVAM
+415 LGPLIAM

-437 RFLVPVLTKV
+437 RFLVPILTKV
-447 PMLFTGILKL
+447 PLLFTGILKV
-457 GPRLI
+457 GPQ
-462 GMFGMIGR
+462 
-470 AVAFLGSS
+470 
-478 AFAGLLKIGPKL
+478 L

-499 ALALLGRSMMTLLMN
+499 ALALLGRSAMTLLMN
-514 PWVLAI
+514 PWTIAI
-520 VAIVGLV
+520 LAIVGLV

-535 DIVKYTKKAVKWI
+535 DVVKYTKQAVKWI
-548 GDVCSKAWNA
+548 GDVCSKGWDA
-558 TVKGAKKAWNGL
+558 TVKGAKSAWSGL
-570 GKFFSGFWEGT
+570 TKFFSGFWEGT
-581 KKIFSSA
+581 KKVFHASV
-588 MSFIGKIFSKAWD
+588 SFLGKLLEGAWK
-601 GYVKIVKWY
+601 GITA
-610 FNLLKNI
+610 
-617 IEFGWNAIKF
+617 AIKWH
-627 IFKFALDGLKK
+627 I
-638 IVDGTWK
+638 
-645 FIKNSVQKAVN
+645 N
-656 TWKKIFSTGWNAIKR
+656 TWKKIFEVGWNVIKFLFNAALNAIKSVVKFALEFIKNVISFYIKAYQT
-671 IFSMTLAI
+671 IFRVGWNV
-679 IKQYVKT
+679 IK
-686 EFEKMKNTISSVFN
+686 TI
-700 TIKEIVKKAWD
+700 
-711 AIKSTFTT
+711 FTT
-719 VLKFLKDFVK
+719 VLNFLKSFVRAAFEFIK
-729 SSWESIKDT
+729 SA
-738 ISSVMNTIKN
+738 ISTVMNAIKTI
-748 VIQSAWNF
+748 ISAAWNF
-756 IKFTII
+756 IKTVFVTVLNFIKTTVQNAFNFIKNIIVTVMNAIKNFIQAAWNFIKDTII
-762 NAVREFVGFVITNF
+762 GAVRAFVNFVVDNF
-776 NKLYNTITDVVG
+776 NKIKNTIFSVVG
-788 GIKEF
+788 AIKDF
-793 IVSNFKTIKKA
+793 IVSNFATIKKV
-804 ITGAFTGVVDTVKDV
+804 ITGTFTGIVDIVKDV

-848 MSGMA
+848 MAAMGGWVA
-853 DWLIKKAKGVVSG
+853 DKAKGVVSG
-866 IPKAVLKFFGIRSPS
+866 IPKAVKKFFGIRSPS
-881 RLMMEYGG
+881 RLMMEFGG
-889 YITEGLG
+889 FITEGLG

-903 PAVDKASE
+903 PAVDRASE

-929 SNQIGQMGARSA
+929 STQIGQMGARSA
-941 DLIGKTAHPF
+941 DLIGKTAHPY

-958 KKTDNGVTIQNATFK
+958 KKTDKGVTIQNATFK
-973 VSVEKLQSADDF
+973 VAVEKLQSADDF

>member
-1 MLSEMFQ
+1 MLAEMFQ

-266 PATQKV
+266 PQTQKV

-323 LGLNNANGALGDVE
+323 LGLNNTNGALGDVE

-388 EVAAKAFSSIPK
+388 EVAAKAFSSMPK
-400 PVQIGIVALLGMVAV
+400 PIQIGIVAILGMVAV

-422 MGFMTSGVGAFVGSF
+422 MGFMTSGVGAFVGSL
-437 RFLVPVLTKV
+437 RFLVPILTKV
-447 PMLFTGILKL
+447 PMLFTGILK
-457 GPRLI
+457 
-462 GMFGMIGR
+462 
-470 AVAFLGSS
+470 V
-478 AFAGLLKIGPKL
+478 GPKL
-490 IGMFGAIGK
+490 IGMFGGIGK

-514 PWVLAI
+514 PWTIAI
-520 VAIVGLV
+520 LAIVGLV

-548 GDVCSKAWNA
+548 GDVCSKAWDA

-570 GKFFSGFWEGT
+570 GKFFSGFWNGT
-581 KKIFSSA
+581 KKLFKSASS
-588 MSFIGKIFSKAWD
+588 FLGKVLEEAWK
-601 GYVKIVKWY
+601 YIKQRIEYNIKIW
-610 FNLLKNI
+610 KNI
-617 IEFGWNAIKF
+617 FEFGWNAIKLVF
-627 IFKFALDGLKK
+627 NLALSGLKK

-671 IFSMTLAI
+671 IFSMALAI

-719 VLKFLKDFVK
+719 VLRFLKDFVK

>member
-1 MLSEMFQ
+1 MLAEMFQ

-266 PATQKV
+266 PQTQKV

-286 FNAVLGDLGKM
+286 FNAVLGDLSKM

-388 EVAAKAFSSIPK
+388 EVAAKAFSSMPK
-400 PVQIGIVALLGMVAV
+400 PIQIGIVAILGMVAV

-422 MGFMTSGVGAFVGSF
+422 MGFMTSGVGAFVGSL
-437 RFLVPVLTKV
+437 RFLVPILTKV
-447 PMLFTGILKL
+447 PMLFTGILK
-457 GPRLI
+457 
-462 GMFGMIGR
+462 
-470 AVAFLGSS
+470 V
-478 AFAGLLKIGPKL
+478 GPKL
-490 IGMFGAIGK
+490 IGMFGGIGK

-514 PWVLAI
+514 PWTIAI
-520 VAIVGLV
+520 LAIVGLV

-548 GDVCSKAWNA
+548 GDVCSKAWDA

-570 GKFFSGFWEGT
+570 GKFFSGFWNGT
-581 KKIFSSA
+581 KKLFKSASS
-588 MSFIGKIFSKAWD
+588 FLGKVLEEAWK
-601 GYVKIVKWY
+601 YIKQRIEYNIKIW
-610 FNLLKNI
+610 KNI
-617 IEFGWNAIKF
+617 FEFGWNAIKF
-627 IFKFALDGLKK
+627 VFNLALSGLKK

-671 IFSMTLAI
+671 IFSMALAI

-711 AIKSTFTT
+711 VIKSTFTT

-958 KKTDNGVTIQNATFK
+958 KKTDKGVSIQNATFK

>member
-1 MLSEMFQ
+1 MLAEMFQ

-266 PATQKV
+266 PQTQKV

-337 GTMGKMQKTQQE
+337 GTMGKMQKAQQE

-388 EVAAKAFSSIPK
+388 EVAAKAFSSMPK
-400 PVQIGIVALLGMVAV
+400 PIQIGVVAILGMVAV

-422 MGFMTSGVGAFVGSF
+422 MGFMTSGVGAFVGSL
-437 RFLVPVLTKV
+437 RFLVPILTKV
-447 PMLFTGILKL
+447 PLLFTGILK
-457 GPRLI
+457 
-462 GMFGMIGR
+462 
-470 AVAFLGSS
+470 V
-478 AFAGLLKIGPKL
+478 GPKL
-490 IGMFGAIGK
+490 IGMFGGIGK

-514 PWVLAI
+514 PWTIAI
-520 VAIVGLV
+520 LAIVGLV

-548 GDVCSKAWNA
+548 GDVCSKAWDA

-581 KKIFSSA
+581 KKLFNSA
-588 MSFIGKIFSKAWD
+588 MSFIGKLISKAWD
-601 GYVKIVKWY
+601 GYVKVVKWY

-617 IEFGWNAIKF
+617 VEFGWNAIKF
-627 IFKFALDGLKK
+627 VFNLALSGLKK
-638 IVDGTWK
+638 IADGTWK

-671 IFSMTLAI
+671 IFSMALAL

-903 PAVDKASE
+903 PAVDRASE

-958 KKTDNGVTIQNATFK
+958 KKTDKGVSIQNATFK

>member
-1 MLSEMFQ
+1 MLAEMFQ

-97 LTEKGA
+97 LTEKSA

-266 PATQKV
+266 PQTQKV

-388 EVAAKAFSSIPK
+388 ELAAKAFSSIPK
-400 PVQIGIVALLGMVAV
+400 PIQIGIVAILGMVAV

-447 PMLFTGILKL
+447 PLLFTGILKI

-462 GMFGMIGR
+462 SMFAMIGR
-470 AVAFLGSS
+470 AVAFLGST

-490 IGMFGAIGK
+490 IGMFGAIGR
-499 ALALLGRSMMTLLMN
+499 ALAILGRSAMTLLMN
-514 PWVLAI
+514 PWTIAI
-520 VAIVGLV
+520 LAIVGLV

-535 DIVKYTKKAVKWI
+535 SVVKYTKQAVKWL
-548 GDVCSKAWNA
+548 GDACSKGWDS
-558 TVKGAKKAWNGL
+558 TVKGAKSAWNGL
-570 GKFFSGFWEGT
+570 SKFFSGFWEGT
-581 KKIFSSA
+581 KKVFRASV
-588 MSFIGKIFSKAWD
+588 SFLVKLLEGAWKGITTAIKWYINTWKKIF
-601 GYVKIVKWY
+601 
-610 FNLLKNI
+610 
-617 IEFGWNAIKF
+617 EFGWNAIKF
-627 IFKFALDGLKK
+627 LFNGALNIIKSVVKFALE
-638 IVDGTWK
+638 V
-645 FIKNSVQKAVN
+645 IKNVLQFYIRAWQ
-656 TWKKIFSTGWNAIKR
+656 TIFRVGWN
-671 IFSMTLAI
+671 I
-679 IKQYVKT
+679 IK
-686 EFEKMKNTISSVFN
+686 TI
-700 TIKEIVKKAWD
+700 
-711 AIKSTFTT
+711 FTT
-719 VLKFLKDFVK
+719 VLNFLKSFVRAAFEFIK
-729 SSWESIKDT
+729 NAISTVMNIIKAIISTVWNFIKAVFVAVLNFIKTTVQNAFNFIKNIIITVMNAIKNFIQAVWNFIKDT
-738 ISSVMNTIKN
+738 IIG
-748 VIQSAWNF
+748 
-756 IKFTII
+756 
-762 NAVREFVGFVITNF
+762 AVRAFVNFVVDNF
-776 NKLYNTITDVVG
+776 NKIKNTIFSIVG
-788 GIKEF
+788 AIKDF
-793 IVSNFKTIKKA
+793 IVNNFATIKKV
-804 ITGAFTGVVDTVKDV
+804 ITGTFTGIVDIVKDV

-840 IIAGIGEG
+840 IIAGIGA
-848 MSGMA
+848 GMA
-853 DWLIKKAKGVVSG
+853 GMAGWVADKAKGVVSG
-866 IPKAVLKFFGIRSPS
+866 IPKAVKKFFGIRSPS
-881 RLMMEYGG
+881 RLMMEFGG
-889 YITEGLG
+889 FITEGLG

-903 PAVDKASE
+903 PVVDKASE
-911 LLNKA
+911 LLNNA

-929 SNQIGQMGARSA
+929 STQLGQMGARSA
-941 DLIGKTAHPF
+941 NLIGKTAHPF
-951 AGQTHVE
+951 AGQTHIE
-958 KKTDNGVTIQNATFK
+958 KKTDDGVTIQNATFK

-985 VKMRK
+985 IKMRK

>member
-1 MLSEMFQ
+1 M
-8 LFGTIG
+8 
-14 IKAEGAYKD
+14 
-23 LQQFED
+23 
-29 RVQKTANG
+29 
-37 MHDKFQKAGESIS
+37 
-50 HVGNKMKDVGTNM
+50 
-63 TTGVSLPLAGIGAAA
+63 
-78 VKVASDFDTSQRN
+78 
-91 IQSSLG
+91 
-97 LTEKGA
+97 
-103 ENLGKIAK
+103 
-111 ETWKDGFGQSIEEV
+111 
-125 DQSLIKVYQNMKDVP
+125 
-140 HEELEEATK
+140 
-149 SAMTLGK
+149 
-156 TFDSDINE
+156 
-164 VTRGAGQLMNQFGI
+164 
-178 SSKEA
+178 
-183 FDLFAAGG
+183 
-191 QEGLNYSNE
+191 
-200 MFDNVAEYAPLYKQ
+200 
-214 AGFSANEMFT
+214 
-224 IMANGTRDG
+224 
-233 SYNLD
+233 
-238 YINDLVKEFGIRVQD
+238 
-253 GSKGVSDAFAEMS
+253 
-266 PATQKV
+266 
-272 WDNFNKGKGTSADV
+272 
-286 FNAVLGDLGKM
+286 
-297 DDKVKANQLGVAVFG
+297 

-388 EVAAKAFSSIPK
+388 EVAAKAFSSMPK
-400 PVQIGIVALLGMVAV
+400 PIQIGVVAILGMVAV

-422 MGFMTSGVGAFVGSF
+422 MGFMTSGVGAFVGSL
-437 RFLVPVLTKV
+437 RFLVPILTKV
-447 PMLFTGILKL
+447 PLLFTGILK
-457 GPRLI
+457 
-462 GMFGMIGR
+462 
-470 AVAFLGSS
+470 V
-478 AFAGLLKIGPKL
+478 GPKL
-490 IGMFGAIGK
+490 IGMFGGIGK

-514 PWVLAI
+514 PWTIAI
-520 VAIVGLV
+520 LAIVGLV

-548 GDVCSKAWNA
+548 GDVCSKAWDA

-570 GKFFSGFWEGT
+570 GKFFSGFWNGT
-581 KKIFSSA
+581 KKLFKSASS
-588 MSFIGKIFSKAWD
+588 FLGKVLEEAWK
-601 GYVKIVKWY
+601 YIKQRIEYNIKIW
-610 FNLLKNI
+610 KNI
-617 IEFGWNAIKF
+617 FEFGWNAIKF
-627 IFKFALDGLKK
+627 VFNLALSGLKK

-656 TWKKIFSTGWNAIKR
+656 TWKKIFTTGWNAIKR
-671 IFSMTLAI
+671 IFSMALAI
-679 IKQYVKT
+679 IKQYIKT

-827 KNVAKDAVSWGKD
+827 KNVAKDAVNWGKD

-848 MSGMA
+848 MAGMA
-853 DWLIKKAKGVVSG
+853 GWVADKAKGVVSG
-866 IPKAVLKFFGIRSPS
+866 IPKAVKKFFGIRSPS
-881 RLMMEYGG
+881 RLMMEFGG
-889 YITEGLG
+889 FITEGLG

-903 PAVDKASE
+903 PAVDRASE

-929 SNQIGQMGARSA
+929 STQIGQMGARSA

-958 KKTDNGVTIQNATFK
+958 KKTDNGVSIQNATFK

>member
-1 MLSEMFQ
+1 MLAEMFQ

-50 HVGNKMKDVGTNM
+50 HVGSKMQETGANM
-63 TTGVSLPLAGIGAAA
+63 TAGVSLPLAGIGAAA
-78 VKVASDFDTSQRN
+78 VKVASDFDASNRKLEST
-91 IQSSLG
+91 LG
-97 LTEKGA
+97 LSKEATKE
-103 ENLGKIAK
+103 LGNVAK
-111 ETWKDGFGQSIEEV
+111 DTWKDGFGESIQEV
-125 DQSLIKVYQNMKDVP
+125 DEAVIQVSQNMKNLSFD
-140 HEELEEATK
+140 EMQGATQN
-149 SAMTLGK
+149 AMTLAK
-156 TFDSDINE
+156 TFDTDVNE
-164 VTRGAGQLMNQFGI
+164 VTRGAGQLMNQFGLDA
-178 SSKEA
+178 KET
-183 FDLFAAGG
+183 FDLLASGG
-191 QEGLNYSNE
+191 QAGLNFSNE
-200 MFDNVAEYAPLYKQ
+200 MFDNISEYAPLFKQ
-214 AGFSANEMFT
+214 AGFSAEEMFT
-224 IMANGTRDG
+224 IMANGTQDG

-253 GSKGVSDAFAEMS
+253 GSKGVTEAFAEMS
-266 PATQKV
+266 PETQKV

-312 TKWEDMGAQAV
+312 TKWEDMGADAV
-323 LGLNNANGALGDVE
+323 LGLNNADGALQNVDGS
-337 GTMGKMQKTQQE
+337 MKKMQKTQQE

-358 MRTTMASLEPLGQA
+358 ARTTMASLEPLGQA

-400 PVQIGIVALLGMVAV
+400 PIQIGIVAILGMVAV
-415 LGPLVAM
+415 LGPLIAM

-447 PMLFTGILKL
+447 PMLFTGILK
-457 GPRLI
+457 
-462 GMFGMIGR
+462 
-470 AVAFLGSS
+470 V
-478 AFAGLLKIGPKL
+478 GPKL
-490 IGMFGAIGK
+490 IGMFGGIGK

-514 PWVLAI
+514 PWTIAI
-520 VAIVGLV
+520 LAIVGLV

-535 DIVKYTKKAVKWI
+535 DIVKYTKQAVKWV
-548 GDVCSKAWNA
+548 GDACSKAWDA
-558 TVKGAKKAWNGL
+558 TVKGAKSAWNGL

-581 KKIFSSA
+581 KKLFSSA

-601 GYVKIVKWY
+601 GYVKVVKFY
-610 FNLLKNI
+610 FSLMKNI

-656 TWKKIFSTGWNAIKR
+656 TWKNIFNTGWNIIKR
-671 IFSMTLAI
+671 IFSIALAL

-700 TIKEIVKKAWD
+700 TIKDIVKKAWD

-756 IKFTII
+756 IKFII
-762 NAVREFVGFVITNF
+762 ISAVREFVGFVITNF

-793 IVSNFKTIKKA
+793 IVSSFKTIKKA

-896 VGMEKMI
+896 VGMEQMI

-958 KKTDNGVTIQNATFK
+958 KKTDKGVSIQNATFK

>member
-1 MLSEMFQ
+1 MLAEMFQ

-50 HVGNKMKDVGTNM
+50 RVGNKMKDVGTNM

-253 GSKGVSDAFAEMS
+253 GSKGVADAFAEMS

-377 EVALPPIIKAV
+377 EVALPPIIKTV
-388 EVAAKAFSSIPK
+388 EVVAKAFSSMPK
-400 PVQIGIVALLGMVAV
+400 PIQIGIVAILGMVAV

-422 MGFMTSGVGAFVGSF
+422 MGFMTSGVGAFVGSL
-437 RFLVPVLTKV
+437 RFLVPILTKV
-447 PMLFTGILKL
+447 PLLFTGILK
-457 GPRLI
+457 
-462 GMFGMIGR
+462 
-470 AVAFLGSS
+470 V
-478 AFAGLLKIGPKL
+478 GPKL
-490 IGMFGAIGK
+490 IGMFGGIGK

-514 PWVLAI
+514 PWTIAI
-520 VAIVGLV
+520 LAIVGLV

-548 GDVCSKAWNA
+548 GDVCSKAWKA
-558 TVKGAKKAWNGL
+558 TVKGAKSAWNGL

-645 FIKNSVQKAVN
+645 FIKNSAQKAVN

-671 IFSMTLAI
+671 IFSMALAI

-711 AIKSTFTT
+711 SIKSTFTT

-793 IVSNFKTIKKA
+793 IVSSFKTIKKA

-958 KKTDNGVTIQNATFK
+958 KKTDKGVSIQNATFK

>member
-1 MLSEMFQ
+1 MLAEMFQ

-266 PATQKV
+266 PQTQKV

-400 PVQIGIVALLGMVAV
+400 PIQIGIVAILGMVAV

-422 MGFMTSGVGAFVGSF
+422 MGFMTSGVGAFVGSL
-437 RFLVPVLTKV
+437 RFLVPILTKV
-447 PMLFTGILKL
+447 PMLFTGILK
-457 GPRLI
+457 
-462 GMFGMIGR
+462 
-470 AVAFLGSS
+470 V
-478 AFAGLLKIGPKL
+478 GPKL
-490 IGMFGAIGK
+490 IGMFGGIGK

-514 PWVLAI
+514 PWTIAI
-520 VAIVGLV
+520 LAIVGLV

-581 KKIFSSA
+581 KKVFSSA

-671 IFSMTLAI
+671 IFSMALAI

-738 ISSVMNTIKN
+738 ISSVMHTIKN

-819 FSKVGSIV
+819 FGKVGSIV

-958 KKTDNGVTIQNATFK
+958 KKTDNGVTIQNATFR